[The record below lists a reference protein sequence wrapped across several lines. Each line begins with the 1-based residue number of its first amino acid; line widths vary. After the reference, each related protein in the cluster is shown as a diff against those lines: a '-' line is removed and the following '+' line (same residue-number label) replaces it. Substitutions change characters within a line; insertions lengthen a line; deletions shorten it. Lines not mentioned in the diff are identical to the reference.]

1 MAVTTPDRTD
11 AAAEATPALPA
22 AAGAPA
28 PPTGLPKGTT
38 VLGMLLVLAADAM
51 VLTTFLAAYFTIKG
65 GSPRW
70 PASGVKLGTYLPTVV
85 TITALMAAF
94 SVAWMV
100 FAVRRNDQRNAF
112 AAAVL
117 TVVLGLAMANAEWYA
132 MIHANFGVGS
142 HAYGTLYHLLF
153 GYHLAHLIAG
163 LAMVVVVAAQT
174 LAGNYGRDDHEP
186 VRAVAFFWQYANVVW
201 LAIIGALFLLS
212 HHAHK

>member
-1 MAVTTPDRTD
+1 
-11 AAAEATPALPA
+11 
-22 AAGAPA
+22 
-28 PPTGLPKGTT
+28 
-38 VLGMLLVLAADAM
+38 
-51 VLTTFLAAYFTIKG
+51 
-65 GSPRW
+65 
-70 PASGVKLGTYLPTVV
+70 
-85 TITALMAAF
+85 
-94 SVAWMV
+94 MV

-132 MIHANFGVGS
+132 MIHAKFGVRA
-142 HAYGTLYHLLF
+142 HAYGTLYHLLL

-174 LAGNYGRDDHEP
+174 LAGHYGRDDHEP